1 MTIGRRADTLD
12 ALKRLRKAS
21 IRASDIASQYWCE
34 KQMELNYLYG
44 QKITAEIKKGR
55 QIHGELESETNVPII
70 LMPKSYADS
79 FYRGLF
85 TSLRALKALKENRK
99 TREVQVYGSI
109 EGFKI
114 VGKIDQL
121 EIKDDEVVVQ
131 EDKTRSNDNL
141 PSEAQMLTHRV
152 QVMLYRKL
160 LDDIHSKK
168 YDADNF
174 KRMFGTSTLFLTSE
188 FKRQL
193 QSLEVENSMM
203 SVNAVAD
210 ELFSTFQGM
219 GRISDTLQIRYIN
232 QFTGKQTKL
241 EKIKYTD
248 GEMDGIV
255 KFVMEYWKGGRSAMP
270 VPMEEKWKCNFC
282 AFFGKEC
289 KVWWPQQKL

>member
-1 MTIGRRADTLD
+1 MD
-12 ALKRLRKAS
+12 ALKRLKKAS

-44 QKITAEIKKGR
+44 QKITAEIRKGR
-55 QIHGELESETNVPII
+55 QIHGALESETNIPII

-79 FYRGLF
+79 FYKGLF
-85 TSLRALKALKENRK
+85 TSLMALKALKEKGK

-109 EGFKI
+109 DGFKI

-121 EIKDDEVVVQ
+121 EMKDGEVVIQ
-131 EDKTRSNDNL
+131 EDKTRGSDNL

-152 QVMLYRKL
+152 QVMLYRRL
-160 LDDIHSKK
+160 LEDIQSKK
-168 YDADNF
+168 YAVDNF
-174 KRMFGTSTLFLTSE
+174 KKMFGASTLLLTGE

-193 QSLEVENSMM
+193 QSLEVENDMM

-210 ELFSTFQGM
+210 KLFSEFQRM
-219 GRISDTLQIRYIN
+219 GRISNTLQIRYIN

-241 EKIKYTD
+241 EKVEYTSS
-248 GEMDGIV
+248 EMDGIA
-255 KFVMEYWKGGRSAMP
+255 KFVMEYWKGGRNAMP

-289 KVWWPQQKL
+289 KVWWPQKTIGNPSS